1 METKS
6 SLMYLQL
13 PANDPKLQPNKKKKI
28 QSIYA

>member
-13 PANDPKLQPNKKKKI
+13 PANDPKLQPNKKKI